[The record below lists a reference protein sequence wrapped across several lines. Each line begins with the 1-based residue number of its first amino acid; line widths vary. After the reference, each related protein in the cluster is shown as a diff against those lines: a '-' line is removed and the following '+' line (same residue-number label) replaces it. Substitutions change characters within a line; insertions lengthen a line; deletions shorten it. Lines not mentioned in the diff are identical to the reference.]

1 MLNEIFEVDEK
12 VMGMDYLAPIGKLR
26 VMKEGKDVTIV
37 GYAKVLRTVMKAA
50 AELEKEG
57 ISCEVLNLRTIRPLD
72 REGIIKSVKKTKHLV
87 TCEEGWP

>member
-50 AELEKEG
+50 ELLEKEG